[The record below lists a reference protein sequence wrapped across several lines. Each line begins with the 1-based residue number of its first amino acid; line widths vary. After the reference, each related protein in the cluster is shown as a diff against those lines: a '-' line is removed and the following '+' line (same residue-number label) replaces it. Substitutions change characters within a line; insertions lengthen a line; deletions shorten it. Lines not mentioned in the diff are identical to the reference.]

1 VATRG
6 NERLDVDW
14 IVAAGG
20 LGAKAKL
27 HVGGSDPPAPPRTEG
42 GGFNAEEWRSLFIGE
57 ETVAGGGAHEG

>member
-1 VATRG
+1 VATRR

-27 HVGGSDPPAPPRTEG
+27 HVGGSDPPAAPRAEG
-42 GGFNAEEWRSLFIGE
+42 RGFDAEEWRGLFIGE
-57 ETVAGGGAHEG
+57 EIVAGGGAHEG